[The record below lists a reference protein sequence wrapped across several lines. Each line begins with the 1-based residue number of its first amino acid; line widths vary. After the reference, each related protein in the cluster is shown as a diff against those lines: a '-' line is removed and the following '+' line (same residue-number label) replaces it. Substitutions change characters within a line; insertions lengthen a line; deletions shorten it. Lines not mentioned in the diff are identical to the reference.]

1 MKKDPLAFS
10 NMFPQPKRTSRN
22 DPLSL
27 SNMIG
32 NQRPWKM
39 NLGVDISNPAYYPN
53 PYRTQRPARRAAKPQ
68 SRFTRQSPQQ
78 SRPRGR
84 YFVAVEQDGV
94 QRVRNFNSQVEA
106 RAFRRK
112 LEASGQF
119 DNVSQVRER

>member
-1 MKKDPLAFS
+1 MKDPLSFKS
-10 NMFPQPKRTSRN
+10 MFPNTRKIRN

-39 NLGVDISNPAYYPN
+39 NFNIDLSNPTYYPN
-53 PYRTQRPARRAAKPQ
+53 PYRTQRPARRPSKPQ
-68 SRFTRQSPQQ
+68 PRFTRQSPQQ

-94 QRVRNFNSQVEA
+94 QRIRNFNSQVEA

>member
-39 NLGVDISNPAYYPN
+39 NFNIDLSNPAYYPN
-53 PYRTQRPARRAAKPQ
+53 PYRTQRPARRPSKPQ
-68 SRFTRQSPQQ
+68 SRFTRRVQQ
-78 SRPRGR
+78 PTQRPRS
-84 YFVAVEQDGV
+84 YYVATEINGV
-94 QRVRNFNSQVEA
+94 QRVHPFTDRNRA
-106 RAFRRK
+106 KAFRERYK
-112 LEASGQF
+112 AAGVYDQ
-119 DNVSQVRER
+119 VSDVVER